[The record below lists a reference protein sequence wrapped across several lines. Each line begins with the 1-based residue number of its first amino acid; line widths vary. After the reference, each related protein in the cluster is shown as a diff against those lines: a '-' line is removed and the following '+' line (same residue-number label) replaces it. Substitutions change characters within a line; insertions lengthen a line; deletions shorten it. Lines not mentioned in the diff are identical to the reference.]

1 MAGGMGAV
9 SINLTH
15 LPYPGTVM
23 EQPAKLLEMF
33 EQIKAQTYKCH
44 TEASKRA
51 AK

>member
-1 MAGGMGAV
+1 M

-33 EQIKAQTYKCH
+33 EEIKAQTYKCQ
-44 TEASKRA
+44 TVQAKRD

>member
-15 LPYPGTVM
+15 LPYPGLVTD
-23 EQPAKLLEMF
+23 QPAKLMEMF
-33 EQIKAQTYKCH
+33 GVIKEQAYTCH
-44 TEASKRA
+44 TESMKRA